1 MKRLIS
7 VKKLTVWVTVLAVLL
22 TCILPSDV
30 VFADG
35 QTANTPSSVQIVN
48 TGGEETSD
56 DGVKVSKVITGTD
69 KENYFDIDLT
79 VKTPQSKEELEKCYP
94 TEVVIVLDVSNTMN
108 KEFNNST
115 LTRINSA
122 KTAAKSFVD
131 SYSGAL
137 GTSGK
142 LAIVAFNRDARVE
155 QGLMDVSSTNVNTIK
170 NNIDDIKTAEK
181 GADDRWTN
189 IEGGLQLASNIL
201 DSSNNNISK
210 KYIILLTDGFPTTY
224 IKGERTSVSNIPGYD
239 PNMTTNEYKEA
250 YKNNQVKLA
259 TTDGYFYNQETE
271 RWCAGCDYSDKA
283 ATKASNVATEIKKKY
298 NIFSIGIDIGG
309 ETIKYY
315 NDLFKDN
322 VITTVDT
329 DTELKKYVI
338 GSETDKNAY
347 KTWLGNSI
355 GGGVDLKSNESYCDG
370 NDLGLTTAY
379 STIFNKIKEIN
390 RKAIEDTYFVADPM
404 GEGVEFVHFYNKAGE
419 AASSLSGKHEKNGE
433 NTASYDKG
441 KFGWSLL
448 DSGYTTSTSNNTT
461 VYNYKLKYRV
471 RLKNESNGFVEN
483 QNVATNGKTTLK
495 YKVNDNGNLSEEK
508 TIDFKIPEVKGYL
521 GELSFNKIDAKTG
534 QPIEGVEFNLVH
546 KGQGCS
552 VCGGDI
558 DSPNGLFTLTA
569 ISDENGQVSFTN
581 IPSGHEYEL
590 IETTPTGYVE
600 GKTYDV
606 VVAYDVVKVFDGQQ
620 DITPSAQ
627 LPMVIENTP
636 EYIDVT
642 GTKTWEDYNNYY
654 KTRPNSIELKLFRSV
669 NGSEPVEVTDT
680 DIQWDKTDKDAW
692 TYTFA
697 GLPKAENGHIINY
710 TVKETEIDEYNAEY
724 DQNNRFNIKNKL
736 EIQPSS
742 GRLIVKKEVTGNEGS
757 MPAAGEKYKF
767 NINVKVGLDRKDE
780 IKSEIDNLKDS
791 IKDIEDE
798 DVSDIRAQI
807 SQLQEQLTELQKNNR
822 ANVEKQLEE
831 LRNQLKTLVESD
843 KHKDYINR
851 NLLRVTK
858 DKLEKEIE
866 EASLITTKW
875 LLQKELDAVNVKL
888 ETLEVIDFTAHENAL
903 NELNQTIENLTKIN
917 FKQVEQDIT
926 TITNQIKELN
936 AKISQQANKL
946 NIRDQIANL
955 EKLNN
960 DINATITVKLT
971 PLSGTDLEAKEF
983 ELTTSSEYYSA
994 LTKSYNIPFELYGG
1008 TGYEIEIF
1016 ANREVAI
1023 SYSVTETDY
1032 PKTNYN
1038 KTSIIVNNSN
1048 PTEAKLLKNTEDF
1061 TLNNNSINTITF
1073 INDYYKENVTGIK
1086 GLKVWSDNSNKFNT
1100 RPTDVTLKLYKTV
1113 DGVKSEVKDAKP
1125 SWANKSSE
1133 SDVWIWEY
1141 TNLPL
1146 YENGKVI
1153 TYSVEE
1159 VNVDKNY
1166 LMRQEGNVIVNK
1178 LDNGKFK
1185 FDVEKTVTDKNNAKP
1200 DADTEYEFNV
1210 NIKATNATKDS
1221 IKEQLDILKVQLNE
1235 LKNIDK
1241 DTVDDGIATIRD
1253 RLRKLAE
1260 DIVAG
1265 KVTAEELKA
1274 YKEDLEAKIT
1284 ELKKIDVAELQKE
1297 VAAVIAMIENL
1308 EIDTKTCNKQDL
1320 DKIVAKIKE
1329 LHNMGLDDLKV
1340 NGTTIVNQAEL
1351 LKYMFTG
1358 VDETITVKLIDEK
1371 NSDNNKE
1378 YVLNTKSTMYDSES
1392 DSYNIPF
1399 KLKDGQKYDVQVEA
1413 DRNLNIKYV
1422 VKETKYETTN
1432 YNKTVVTVGNNSKE
1446 AIKTDELQLEENN
1459 SPSIVFNNYYYM
1471 MQTVDISGTKK
1482 WEDAQNKYGTRPNG
1496 VDLELTKIV
1505 DGVSTV
1511 LERDPQWTNNGE
1523 NSDVWNWTYTNLPK
1537 YTDDTENKEINY
1549 SVKEV
1554 NVNNEYTMTQNGN
1567 EITNTLKEETVI
1579 GRFTVSKEVDGAD
1592 DVKPTNTTEYKF
1604 SAKITLPEDKVEPV
1618 TIKLIPLK
1626 DSELKEK
1633 VCTLNKD
1640 SDEYDEKNNT
1650 YTVEFSLLEDTE
1662 YTVEVI
1668 ADRDVISD
1676 NNVVKYA
1683 VEETEYATAN
1693 YKNTL
1698 VSVNGK
1704 DGITG
1709 RNTSDRVLNKQNKDE
1724 VLFTNV
1730 YEKIV
1735 TPPESEEPVTPPSK
1749 EPEIPVET
1757 TNPPLN
1763 PSEEPEVPTTD
1774 PSEEPTVEPSK
1785 EPVVEPTKDLTNTS
1799 EEPTII
1805 EDDTYF
1811 KGDTEKNPI
1820 VVDNNKDSKNNK
1832 ANGYDTTPKT
1842 SDNNNLVRYYG
1853 LIIISSLGLSFM
1865 LVIAIRKRL
1874 LNR

>member
-48 TGGEETSD
+48 AGGEETNN
-56 DGVKVSKVITGTD
+56 DGVEVSKVITGTD
-69 KENYFDIDLT
+69 KENYFDITLNVET
-79 VKTPQSKEELEKCYP
+79 KQSRQELLRAE
-94 TEVVIVLDVSNTMN
+94 TTDVVIVMDISNTMN
-108 KEFNNST
+108 NNDRLVNAKAAAQEFVTDFADS
-115 LTRINSA
+115 LGDSGRIGLV
-122 KTAAKSFVD
+122 T
-131 SYSGAL
+131 
-137 GTSGK
+137 
-142 LAIVAFNRDARVE
+142 FNRDAQVE
-155 QGLMDVSSTNVNTIK
+155 NGLTSMSVGNATSLNSKIGGIVAPSPDTSYDNHYIK
-170 NNIDDIKTAEK
+170 
-181 GADDRWTN
+181 WTN
-189 IEGGLQLASNIL
+189 IEGGLQLAYNVIKQS
-201 DSSNNNISK
+201 DAK
-210 KYIILLTDGFPTTY
+210 HKYVVLLTDGFPTTY
-224 IKGERTSVSNIPGYD
+224 IKSGRTSTEKIEGYTAHMALD
-239 PNMTTNEYKEA
+239 
-250 YKNNQVKLA
+250 A
-259 TTDGYFYNQETE
+259 TTANSNPPRKDNMKKGVDGYFYNYESNY
-271 RWCAGCDYSDKA
+271 WCTSGVDYSDKG
-283 ATKASNVATEIKKKY
+283 ATRAQTIASTIKNDGINV
-298 NIFSIGIDIGG
+298 FSVGIDIGG
-309 ETIKYY
+309 QKLQTYLNSK
-315 NDLFKDN
+315 
-322 VITTVDT
+322 TVDSDAT
-329 DTELKKYVI
+329 PGYIIGDANDTSTY
-338 GSETDKNAY
+338 T
-347 KTWLGNSI
+347 TWLGNSI
-355 GGGVDLKSNESYCDG
+355 AGG
-370 NDLGLTTAY
+370 NDLAGKTTYANGNDLSALKSAY
-379 STIFNKIKEIN
+379 AGILNSIIDIN
-390 RKAIEDTYFVADPM
+390 IKAIENTYIANDPM
-404 GEGVEFVHFYNKAGE
+404 GDNVEFQYFYEKNANGEFVDTNKATE
-419 AASSLSGKHEKNGE
+419 LSGTHSLNGE
-433 NTASYDKG
+433 NNATYSDRINWTILK
-441 KFGWSLL
+441 
-448 DSGYTTSTSNNTT
+448 SGYTTSTLDNTT

-471 RLKNESNGFVEN
+471 RLKNESSSFVEN

-495 YKVNDNGNLSEEK
+495 YKVNDNGTLSGEK

-534 QPIEGVEFNLVH
+534 QPMEGVEFKLVH

-558 DSPNGLFTLTA
+558 DNSNGAFTLTA
-569 ISDENGQVSFTN
+569 TSDANGQVSFTN

-590 IETTPTGYVE
+590 KETTPTGYVE

-654 KTRPNSIELKLFRSV
+654 KTRPESIELKLYRSV
-669 NGSEPVEVTDT
+669 NQSEPVEVTGVT
-680 DIQWDKTDKDAW
+680 PVWDKTNNDAW
-692 TYTFA
+692 TYKFEH
-697 GLPKAENGHIINY
+697 LPKAENGNIINY
-710 TVKETEIDEYNAEY
+710 SVRETEIDEYNVEY
-724 DQNNRFNIKNKL
+724 DQNNRFNINNRL

-742 GRLIVKKEVTGNEGS
+742 GRLIVKKEVTGNDGAA
-757 MPAAGEKYKF
+757 PAVDAKYKF
-767 NINVKVGLDRKDE
+767 NLNVKVGLDRKDE
-780 IKSEIDNLKDS
+780 LKAEIDNLKDS

-807 SQLQEQLTELQKNNR
+807 ADLKEQLKELQKI
-822 ANVEKQLEE
+822 AKIVELESTKFE
-831 LRNQLKTLVESD
+831 LYKELLKTFRSTSREQI
-843 KHKDYINR
+843 KNQIN
-851 NLLRVTK
+851 NI
-858 DKLEKEIE
+858 DEQID
-866 EASLITTKW
+866 SLIAGEF
-875 LLQKELDAVNVKL
+875 LGN
-888 ETLEVIDFTAHENAL
+888 
-903 NELNQTIENLTKIN
+903 NEIIN
-917 FKQVEQDIT
+917 SFKQVMEDISKIDFKNFKFDNIKNIIEKMKNLSVNTEKDIT

-1549 SVKEV
+1549 SVKEI

-1592 DVKPTNTTEYKF
+1592 DVKPANTTEYKF

-1626 DSELKEK
+1626 DSELEKK